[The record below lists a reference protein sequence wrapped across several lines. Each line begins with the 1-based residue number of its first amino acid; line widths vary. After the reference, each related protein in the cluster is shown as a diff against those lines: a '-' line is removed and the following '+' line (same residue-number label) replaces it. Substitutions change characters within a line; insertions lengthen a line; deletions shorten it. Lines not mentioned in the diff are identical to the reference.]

1 MRVDEQED
9 QDKKRERY
17 LKIVKGAAE
26 QSKRSLIPEV
36 QPIRSFEELLKT
48 PADVRLLAYEN
59 FSDEVETLPEALK
72 GVKPHQTCLVLIGP
86 EGGFSPA
93 EAEEA
98 KGKGFT
104 FVSLGRR
111 ILRAETAAIYAAS
124 VFGYALEA
132 ERKA

>member
-1 MRVDEQED
+1 
-9 QDKKRERY
+9 
-17 LKIVKGAAE
+17 
-26 QSKRSLIPEV
+26 
-36 QPIRSFEELLKT
+36 LKT